1 MTQPHPSLPLND
13 GRSIPQLG
21 LGVWRTPADATAQA
35 VQAALAAGY
44 RHIDTAAIY
53 GNEGGVG
60 EGLRA
65 SGVAREQVFITTKLW
80 NAEQGFDSTLR
91 AFDASMQLLGLDV
104 LDLYLIHWPCPS
116 RELYVDTWRAFIR
129 LREEG
134 RVRSIGVSNFE
145 PEHLDRI
152 VQETGIKPALN
163 QIELHP
169 RFQQHRL
176 RGYHATRGIATQA
189 WSPLGQGQL
198 LEDAGIQAIARKH
211 GKTAAQVVVRWH
223 IEMGHV
229 VIPKSVNAGRIAENA
244 GVFDFALD
252 AQDMAAIARL
262 DQAEGRIGPNPLT
275 AAF

>member
-1 MTQPHPSLPLND
+1 MTQPPPSLSLND

-35 VQAALAAGY
+35 VKAALASGY

-53 GNEGGVG
+53 GNEAGVG

-65 SGVAREQVFITTKLW
+65 SGVARDQVFITTKLW

-129 LREEG
+129 LRDEG

-152 VQETGIKPALN
+152 VQETGAKPVLN

-176 RGYHATRGIATQA
+176 RDYHAAHGIATQA

-198 LEDAGIQAIARKH
+198 LEDAAIQAIARKY

-223 IEMGHV
+223 IDMGHV
-229 VIPKSVNAGRIAENA
+229 VIPKSVNPGRIAENA

-252 AQDMAAIARL
+252 AQDMAAVAKL

>member
-21 LGVWRTPADATAQA
+21 LGVWRTPADTTAQA
-35 VQAALAAGY
+35 VQAALASGY

-65 SGVAREQVFITTKLW
+65 SGVEREEVFITTKLW

-91 AFDASMQLLGLDV
+91 AFEASMKLLGLDV
-104 LDLYLIHWPCPS
+104 LDLYLIHWPCPA

-152 VQETGIKPALN
+152 VQETGVKPALN

-176 RGYHATRGIATQA
+176 RSYHATHGIATQA

-198 LEDAGIQAIARKH
+198 LDDAGIQAIASKH

-229 VIPKSVNAGRIAENA
+229 VIPKSVNPGRIAENA
-244 GVFDFALD
+244 GVLDFALD
-252 AQDMAAIARL
+252 AQDMAAIAKL

>member
-1 MTQPHPSLPLND
+1 MTQQHPFLELND

-35 VQAALAAGY
+35 VKAALAAGY

-53 GNEGGVG
+53 GNEAGVG

-65 SGVAREQVFITTKLW
+65 SGVAREEVFITTKLW
-80 NAEQGFDSTLR
+80 NAEQGLDSTLR

-104 LDLYLIHWPCPS
+104 LDLYLIHWPNPS
-116 RELYVDTWRAFIR
+116 RDLYVDTWRAFVR
-129 LREEG
+129 LQSEG

-145 PEHLDRI
+145 PEHIDRL
-152 VQETGIKPALN
+152 VQETGAKPVLN

-169 RFQQHRL
+169 RFQQRRL
-176 RGYHATRGIATQA
+176 REYHAANGIATQA

-198 LEDAGIQAIARKH
+198 LEDAGIEAIAARH
-211 GKTAAQVVVRWH
+211 GKTPAQVVVRWH
-223 IEMGHV
+223 IEVGNV
-229 VIPKSVNAGRIAENA
+229 VIPKSVNPGRIAENA
-244 GVFDFALD
+244 DVFDFALD
-252 AQDMAAIARL
+252 AQDMAAIAQL

>member
-1 MTQPHPSLPLND
+1 MTQSHPSLPLND

-35 VQAALAAGY
+35 VQVALASGY

-53 GNEGGVG
+53 GNEAGVG

-65 SGVAREQVFITTKLW
+65 SGVARDQVYITTKLW

-104 LDLYLIHWPCPS
+104 LDLYLIHWPCPA
-116 RELYVDTWRAFIR
+116 RELYVDTWRVFIR

-152 VQETGIKPALN
+152 VQETGVKPALN

-176 RGYHATRGIATQA
+176 RSYHATHGIATQA

-198 LEDAGIQAIARKH
+198 LEDAGIQAIASKH

-229 VIPKSVNAGRIAENA
+229 VIPKSVNPGRIAENA
-244 GVFDFALD
+244 GVLDFALD
-252 AQDMAAIARL
+252 AQDMAAIAEL

>member
-1 MTQPHPSLPLND
+1 MTQQHPLLAFHD

-35 VQAALAAGY
+35 VKAALDVGY

-53 GNEGGVG
+53 GNEAGVG
-60 EGLRA
+60 EGLKA
-65 SGVAREQVFITTKLW
+65 SGVPRGEVYITTKLW

-91 AFDASMQLLGLDV
+91 AFDASMRLLGLDV
-104 LDLYLIHWPCPS
+104 LDLYLIHWPNPS
-116 RELYVDTWRAFIR
+116 RELYVDTWRAFVR

-145 PEHLDRI
+145 PEHIDRL
-152 VQETGIKPALN
+152 VQETGAKPVLN

-176 RGYHATRGIATQA
+176 REYHARQGIATQA

-198 LEDAGIQAIARKH
+198 LEDAGIQAIASKH
-211 GKTAAQVVVRWH
+211 GNTAAQVVVRWH

-229 VIPKSVNAGRIAENA
+229 VIPKSVNPGRIAENA

-252 AQDMAAIARL
+252 AEDMAAIAKL
-262 DQAEGRIGPNPLT
+262 DQAQGRIGPNPLT
-275 AAF
+275 ADF

>member
-1 MTQPHPSLPLND
+1 MTQQHPLLELND

-35 VQAALAAGY
+35 VKAALASGY

-53 GNEGGVG
+53 GNEAGVG

-65 SGVAREQVFITTKLW
+65 SGVARDQVFITTKLW

-91 AFDASMQLLGLDV
+91 AFDASMQLLGIDV

-152 VQETGIKPALN
+152 VQETGAKPVLN

-176 RGYHATRGIATQA
+176 RDYHAAHGIATQA
-189 WSPLGQGQL
+189 WSPLGQGQM
-198 LEDAGIQAIARKH
+198 LEDAGIKAIAAKH
-211 GKTAAQVVVRWH
+211 GKTPAQVVVRWH
-223 IEMGHV
+223 IEVGNV
-229 VIPKSVNAGRIAENA
+229 VIPKSVNPGRIAENA
-244 GVFDFALD
+244 DVFDFALD
-252 AQDMAAIARL
+252 AQDMAAIAQL

>member
-1 MTQPHPSLPLND
+1 MTQPPPSLPLND

-35 VQAALAAGY
+35 VKAALASGY

-53 GNEGGVG
+53 GNEAGVG

-65 SGVAREQVFITTKLW
+65 SGVARDQVFITTKLW

-129 LREEG
+129 LRDEG

-152 VQETGIKPALN
+152 VQETGAKPVLN

-176 RGYHATRGIATQA
+176 RDYHAAHGIATQA

-198 LEDAGIQAIARKH
+198 LEDVAIQAIARKY

-223 IEMGHV
+223 IDMGHV
-229 VIPKSVNAGRIAENA
+229 VIPKSVNPGRIAENA

-252 AQDMAAIARL
+252 AQDMAAVAKL

>member
-1 MTQPHPSLPLND
+1 MTQQHPLLKLND

-35 VQAALAAGY
+35 VKAALASGY

-53 GNEGGVG
+53 GNEAGVG

-65 SGVAREQVFITTKLW
+65 SGVARDQVFITTKLW

-145 PEHLDRI
+145 PEHLERI
-152 VQETGIKPALN
+152 VQETGAKPVLN

-176 RGYHATRGIATQA
+176 RDYHAAHGIATQA

-198 LEDAGIQAIARKH
+198 LEDAGIQAIARKY

-223 IEMGHV
+223 IDMGHV
-229 VIPKSVNAGRIAENA
+229 VIPKSVNPGRIAENA

-252 AQDMAAIARL
+252 AQDMAAVAKL